1 MRKHYQDVVSVGCI
15 VCRLQY
21 GIHSDPCV
29 HHLLSG
35 AGMGQRSKQ
44 VIGLCWEHHQ
54 GNTGIHH
61 NTKVFEDKFG
71 TEEYLLGEMN
81 KLIDE

>member
-29 HHLLSG
+29 HHLLKNSG
-35 AGMGQRSKQ
+35 LSQRNKEC
-44 VIGLCWEHHQ
+44 IGLCWEHHQ

-71 TEEYLLGEMN
+71 TEEYLLSEMN